1 MHPPRNLAPATPVSR
16 LNLMCDDVKSLAHP
30 SAVLSQGFPLNQI
43 RKLARVSTLLAA
55 CALVLAPI
63 VGHATD
69 IAHADIPSP
78 IPDNELRIGS
88 HVFKLPP
95 GQWTL
100 VQGQTFMTPAS
111 GNRGDAEAFRGMVV
125 LVDKGQ
131 FRVAI
136 DLSLPVQDAPGIAS
150 WGDDSCAADNGALHA
165 TRMAKFNGQQ
175 CLAVF
180 GHPDLLRNLQHT
192 NPYAARWMLDQHV
205 VGLGS
210 AIEIVYTSRQD
221 ATFGRLHAFFTAPY
235 FDSDEAMTQWAAA
248 LEDSLKREFA
258 SKAFSATLPALP
270 VLPASIQ
277 ANDSAS
283 GMVRPGVAMSNEA
296 ASAARDVWMA
306 CLRKEAARLD
316 DRKTAA
322 NEVGSAIYFNCRE
335 QELKGVTATIA
346 PARLAVMSSSEINE
360 LFEGAHHQVVDSGI
374 ATNIV
379 LEHRAGR
386 APEAKPADKA
396 DKSKNVK
403 R

>member
-1 MHPPRNLAPATPVSR
+1 LNQLRKLAARHLRPGLLAALAVLALAPAASR
-16 LNLMCDDVKSLAHP
+16 
-30 SAVLSQGFPLNQI
+30 
-43 RKLARVSTLLAA
+43 
-55 CALVLAPI
+55 
-63 VGHATD
+63 ATD
-69 IAHADIPSP
+69 IAHANIPSP

-95 GQWTL
+95 GDWTL
-100 VQGQTFMTPAS
+100 VQGQTFTVSNA
-111 GNRGDAEAFRGMVV
+111 GNRDAEIFRGVVV
-125 LVDKGQ
+125 LVDKEQ

-136 DLSLPVQDAPGIAS
+136 DLSLPVQDAPGLAT
-150 WGDDSCAADNGALHA
+150 WGDDSCASNSGALHA
-165 TRMAKFNGQQ
+165 TPMTKFGGQQ

-180 GHPDLLRNLQHT
+180 GHPDLLKTFQHT
-192 NPYAARWMLDQHV
+192 SPYAARWMLAQHV

-235 FDSDEAMTQWAAA
+235 FDSDEAMTRWAAA
-248 LEDSLKREFA
+248 LEDSLKRVFA

-283 GMVRPGVAMSNEA
+283 GMVRPGAAMATDA
-296 ASAARDVWMA
+296 AAAARDAWMA

-316 DRKTAA
+316 DRKTPA

-335 QELKGVTATIA
+335 LELKGVTATIA
-346 PARLAVMSSSEINE
+346 PSRLAVMSSSEINE
-360 LFEGAHHQVVDSGI
+360 LFEGAHRQVVDSGV
-374 ATNIV
+374 ATNLV

-386 APEAKPADKA
+386 APDKTA
-396 DKSKNVK
+396 DKSDKARNGK

>member
-1 MHPPRNLAPATPVSR
+1 MNP
-16 LNLMCDDVKSLAHP
+16 
-30 SAVLSQGFPLNQI
+30 I
-43 RKLARVSTLLAA
+43 RKFARVSTLLAA
-55 CALVLAPI
+55 GLLLLAPLA
-63 VGHATD
+63 GRATD
-69 IAHADIPSP
+69 IAHAPIPSP
-78 IPDNELRIGS
+78 VTDNELRIGS

-100 VQGQTFMTPAS
+100 VQGQTFMSPSS
-111 GNRGDAEAFRGMVV
+111 GNRDAEVFRGVVV
-125 LVDKGQ
+125 LVDNGQ

-136 DLSLPVQDAPGIAS
+136 DLSLPVQDAPGLAG
-150 WGDDSCAADNGALHA
+150 WGDDACAAHNGALHSTA
-165 TRMAKFNGQQ
+165 MTKFGGTQ

-180 GHPDLLRNLQHT
+180 GLPDLLRHFQHT

-221 ATFGRLHAFFTAPY
+221 ATFGRLHAFFSAPY
-235 FDSDEAMTQWAAA
+235 FDSDEAMNRWASA
-248 LEDSLKREFA
+248 LEDSLKRVFA
-258 SKAFSATLPALP
+258 SKAFAATLPALP

-283 GMVRPGVAMSNEA
+283 GMVRPGAAMANDA
-296 ASAARDVWMA
+296 AAAARDAWTD

-316 DRKTAA
+316 DRRTPA

-335 QELKGVTATIA
+335 QELKGVTATLA

-360 LFEGAHHQVVDSGI
+360 LFEGAHRQVVDSGI

-379 LEHRAGR
+379 LEHRAGHAADAR
-386 APEAKPADKA
+386 PADKPE
-396 DKSKNVK
+396 KTKNAK

>member
-1 MHPPRNLAPATPVSR
+1 MFPPFVLHEGFALTQPWKFAARHLRPGLAAVFAALALAPAVSR
-16 LNLMCDDVKSLAHP
+16 
-30 SAVLSQGFPLNQI
+30 
-43 RKLARVSTLLAA
+43 
-55 CALVLAPI
+55 
-63 VGHATD
+63 ATD
-69 IAHADIPSP
+69 IAHASVPSP

-88 HVFKLPP
+88 HIFNLPP

-100 VQGQTFMTPAS
+100 VQGQSFTSPSAS
-111 GNRGDAEAFRGMVV
+111 NRDAEIFRGVVV
-125 LVDKGQ
+125 LTEKGQ

-136 DLSLPVQDAPGIAS
+136 DLSLPVQDTPGLAT
-150 WGDDSCAADNGALHA
+150 WGDDSCARNSGALHA
-165 TRMAKFNGQQ
+165 TPMTKFGGQQ

-180 GHPDLLRNLQHT
+180 GHPDLLRTFQHVH
-192 NPYAARWMLDQHV
+192 PYAARWMLDNHI

-210 AIEIVYTSRQD
+210 AIEIVYTSKQD
-221 ATFGRLHAFFTAPY
+221 ATFGRLHAFFSAPY

-248 LEDSLKREFA
+248 LEDSLKRVFA

-283 GMVRPGVAMSNEA
+283 NMVRPGATAGSDA
-296 ASAARDVWMA
+296 AAAARDVWMA

-322 NEVGSAIYFNCRE
+322 NEVGSAIYFNCRD

-346 PARLAVMSSSEINE
+346 PSRLAVMSPSEINE
-360 LFEGAHHQVVDSGI
+360 LFEGAHRQVVDSGI

-386 APEAKPADKA
+386 APDTAAADKKSA
-396 DKSKNVK
+396 KGDKKGSN

>member
-1 MHPPRNLAPATPVSR
+1 MQLRKLASLLATLGALALAPA
-16 LNLMCDDVKSLAHP
+16 A
-30 SAVLSQGFPLNQI
+30 GW
-43 RKLARVSTLLAA
+43 
-55 CALVLAPI
+55 
-63 VGHATD
+63 ATD
-69 IAHADIPSP
+69 IAHATVPSA
-78 IPDNELRIGS
+78 ITDNQIRIGS
-88 HVFKLPP
+88 HIFKLPA
-95 GQWTL
+95 GQWML
-100 VQGQTFMTPAS
+100 VQGQTFSTGSS
-111 GNRGDAEAFRGMVV
+111 GNRDAEIFRGIVV

-136 DLSLPVQDAPGIAS
+136 DLAMPVQDAPGMMT
-150 WGDDSCAADNGALHA
+150 WGDDSCAANSGALHA
-165 TRMAKFNGQQ
+165 TPMSKFGGDQ

-180 GHPDLLRNLQHT
+180 GHPDLLKTLQHT
-192 NPYAARWMLDQHV
+192 SPYAARWMLDQHV

-221 ATFGRLHAFFTAPY
+221 ATFGRLHVFFTAPY
-235 FDSDEAMTQWAAA
+235 FDSDEAMTRWAAA
-248 LEDSLKREFA
+248 LEDSVKREFA

-283 GMVRPGVAMSNEA
+283 GMVRPGAQVEA
-296 ASAARDVWMA
+296 NAAAARDAWMA

-316 DRKTAA
+316 DRRTPA

-346 PARLAVMSSSEINE
+346 PQRLAVMSTSEINE
-360 LFEGAHHQVVDSGI
+360 LFEGAHRQVVDSGV
-374 ATNIV
+374 ATNMV

-386 APEAKPADKA
+386 TPDKA
-396 DKSKNVK
+396 DKPAK

>member
-1 MHPPRNLAPATPVSR
+1 
-16 LNLMCDDVKSLAHP
+16 
-30 SAVLSQGFPLNQI
+30 LNQI
-43 RKLARVSTLLAA
+43 RKLVRASALLAA
-55 CALVLAPI
+55 CAIVLAPA

-69 IAHADIPSP
+69 IAHAAIPSA
-78 IPDNELRIGS
+78 ITDNELRIGS
-88 HVFKLPP
+88 HVFKLPA

-100 VQGQTFMTPAS
+100 VQGQTFMSPSS
-111 GNRGDAEAFRGMVV
+111 GNRDAEVFQGMVV

-136 DLSLPVQDAPGIAS
+136 DLSLPVQDSPGLQS
-150 WGDDSCAADNGALHA
+150 WGDDSCAANNGALHA
-165 TRMAKFNGQQ
+165 TRMTKFGGTQ

-180 GHPDLLRNLQHT
+180 GLTDLLRNFQRA

-221 ATFGRLHAFFTAPY
+221 ATFGRLHAYFTAPY
-235 FDSDEAMTQWAAA
+235 FDSDESMTKWAAA

-283 GMVRPGVAMSNEA
+283 GMVRPGAAMGSEA
-296 ASAARDVWMA
+296 AAAARDAWMA

-346 PARLAVMSSSEINE
+346 PSRLAVMSSSEINE
-360 LFEGAHHQVVDSGI
+360 LFEGAHRQVVDSGI
-374 ATNIV
+374 ATNMV

-386 APEAKPADKA
+386 GPDPKPADKA
-396 DKSKNVK
+396 DKGKNAK